1 MSDDPQPHRER
12 EKPNPLHSF
21 LEAFYGRVFR
31 GIAWLGIPPWFIV
44 TMEVAGRR
52 SGRKRSTVFVLAEH
66 LGHKY
71 AVSVV
76 GESCDWVQN
85 VRAAGGHATIH
96 HGRRRTVT
104 LSEVP
109 ADERAPILKAYLKW
123 SLGARAVM
131 ELGPTSDLQKFES
144 IAARHPVFRIEDSP
158 PSP

>member
-1 MSDDPQPHRER
+1 MSGDPLQHTER
-12 EKPNPLHSF
+12 EKPNPLHRF

-44 TMEVAGRR
+44 TLEVTGRR
-52 SGRKRSTVFVLAEH
+52 SGLPRSTVLVLAGY
-66 LGHKY
+66 LGQKY

-76 GESCDWVQN
+76 GERSDWVQN
-85 VRAAGGHATIH
+85 VRAANGCATIH
-96 HGRRRTVT
+96 HGRRRAVT

-109 ADERAPILKAYLKW
+109 VDERAPILKAYLKW

-131 ELGPTSDLQKFES
+131 QLGPNSDLQKFES